1 MSSPVVRIA
10 KADRIAN
17 LDVLRGV
24 AILFILFM
32 NIQYM
37 GDFSEP
43 EYFPHIISWTGF
55 DQAAWWL
62 NRMID
67 GTQRGLLEMLFG
79 AGVLIMART
88 AMVPDGP
95 VAVADLHMRRN
106 LWLMVFGVFHGLVL
120 LWPGDILLAYGTAAL
135 LIFPFRTLSVRW
147 LLVIGIAIN
156 ALLLVPAAGDLS
168 ERRALVE
175 QVAEIEAQGG
185 PQSKAEAQAIEAWNE
200 ALAGVTAPDP
210 EAFAAARDDALTDD
224 LRHFIAVGQAG
235 WAYVQFS
242 GPAIYFE
249 LILEAFGTMLIGM
262 ALFKTGIIQGTA
274 PRRTYWLLLL
284 IGYGIGIALRVPAT
298 IAALRFDAMP
308 DIGWVTAPLARLP
321 ITLGHIGAITLA
333 LGTAPGK
340 RLLAP
345 FQACGR
351 MPMTIYFSASLM
363 GILVF
368 GGPFLGLWHSMGF
381 GALLLLASAT
391 IAAQMAFANFW
402 LRRFESG
409 PAEWA
414 WKSLTYGARQPF
426 VKNDL

>member
-1 MSSPVVRIA
+1 MASPVARID

-24 AILFILFM
+24 AIVFILFM

-37 GDFSEP
+37 GDFSDP
-43 EYFPHIISWTGF
+43 DYFPQFTSWTGF

-67 GTQRGLLEMLFG
+67 GTQRGLLELLFG

-88 AMVPDGP
+88 AMAPDGP

-106 LWLMVFGVFHGLVL
+106 LWLMVFGVFHGVVL
-120 LWPGDILLAYGTAAL
+120 LWSGDILLAYGTAAL

-156 ALLLVPAAGDLS
+156 ALMLLPVADELG
-168 ERRALVE
+168 ERRALVAR
-175 QVAEIEAQGG
+175 VAAIEAQGG
-185 PQSKAEAQAIEAWNE
+185 PQTKADTQTLDEWHE

-210 EAFAAARDDALTDD
+210 KAFAAARDDVLTDD
-224 LRHFIAVGQAG
+224 LPRYIAAAQAS

-249 LILEAFGTMLIGM
+249 IIVEAFGTMLIGM

-284 IGYGIGIALRVPAT
+284 LGYGIGFALRIPGT
-298 IAALRFDAMP
+298 ITELRFDAMP
-308 DIGWVTAPLARLP
+308 DIGWITIPMARLP

-333 LGTAPGK
+333 LGTPLGQ

-345 FQACGR
+345 FQASGR

-363 GILVF
+363 AILVF

-381 GALLLLASAT
+381 GALLMLASAT
-391 IAAQMAFANFW
+391 IAAQLVFANLW
-402 LRRFESG
+402 LRHFETG
-409 PAEWA
+409 PAEWL
-414 WKSLTYGARQPF
+414 WKSLSYAAQQPF
-426 VKNDL
+426 VKRDV